1 MPTRKQRRREAKEKR
16 HEYEFV
22 YVDSEGHELEVDPD
36 DAEPTPKKRDVQ
48 TNGSTP
54 AAQQKGK
61 QAPQKKGGR
70 STRVPQ
76 PPSWQRA
83 GKRAALLGIVVFV
96 LFSFTATRSHSGWA
110 SALLPAVI
118 YTALFVP
125 FTYMIDRYAYRRY
138 LAKQASGTTAPT
150 GKKPTPKKR

>member
-1 MPTRKQRRREAKEKR
+1 MPTRKQRRRQAKEKR

-22 YVDSEGHELEVDPD
+22 YVDSEGHELE
-36 DAEPTPKKRDVQ
+36 EPPEGVETEPKKSDERR
-48 TNGSTP
+48 NGSSP
-54 AAQQKGK
+54 APQQKG
-61 QAPQKKGGR
+61 GR
-70 STRVPQ
+70 AARVPQ

-83 GKRAALLGIVVFV
+83 AKRAGLLGIVVFI
-96 LFSFTATRSHSGWA
+96 LFSFSASRSHSGWA

-138 LAKQASGTTAPT
+138 LAKQQGGTAGPT
-150 GKKPTPKKR
+150 GKKPPAKKR